1 MKKTE
6 SQNYWIKRNKNDR
19 FIKLSKHEGY
29 RSRAAYKLLEIN
41 EKFKIIKKY
50 SKVADLGAS
59 PGGWTQVVSKLS
71 NNTITAV
78 DKLTML
84 PIKNCIFINDDIENL
99 VNSKNKLIEQ
109 NSYDVVLSDMAAN
122 SSGHRYTD
130 IAKSEKICYLALN
143 FAIKFLKTN
152 GTFVCKIM
160 RNSIEKN
167 FKNDLSRIFKKTKAF
182 KPSSSRTESKEIY
195 LVALGFN
202 NLH

>member
-1 MKKTE
+1 MDTGCSRGTKQKK
-6 SQNYWIKRNKNDR
+6 S
-19 FIKLSKHEGY
+19 
-29 RSRAAYKLLEIN
+29 
-41 EKFKIIKKY
+41 
-50 SKVADLGAS
+50 
-59 PGGWTQVVSKLS
+59 
-71 NNTITAV
+71 
-78 DKLTML
+78 
-84 PIKNCIFINDDIENL
+84 NCIFIHDDIENL

-143 FAIKFLKTN
+143 FAIKFLKIN

-167 FKNDLSRIFKKTKAF
+167 FKNDLSRFFKKTKAF

>member
-167 FKNDLSRIFKKTKAF
+167 FKNDLSRTFKKTKAF

>member
-6 SQNYWIKRNKNDR
+6 SQNHWIKRNKNDR

-84 PIKNCIFINDDIENL
+84 PIKNCIFIHDDIENL